1 MVNIGV
7 SIPSPLPVGMALPDI
22 ARLAREAEMAGLDC
36 IWAEDLL
43 ARGDAAVLDIMCV
56 LAAAAAATE
65 RIEVGSA
72 VFVPSLRSLS
82 WALKQVATLQLVA
95 GGRLQLGVALG
106 SADDE
111 EYGLAGLTRSGQSE
125 RTDEFLGVLATA
137 RRGEMDKVTGP
148 LSPSALLL
156 GTALPVPP
164 LWVGG
169 TSLGA
174 LRRAVRFG
182 DGWLS
187 GAQTPA
193 EFDASLSRLRQ
204 LAEDA
209 GRPCPLAGVVLSV
222 SVGTGS
228 SKHLAANSATAMQ
241 AAYGVP
247 AERAQELAIGGTP
260 EQVADEVAR
269 YLDAGAV
276 RVALISDVLPWSE
289 SWPALAEVRRVLLR
303 R

>member
-1 MVNIGV
+1 M
-7 SIPSPLPVGMALPDI
+7 SLPDI
-22 ARLAREAEMAGLDC
+22 AGLARQAEMAGLDC

-43 ARGDAAVLDIMCV
+43 AHGDAAVLDIMCV

-174 LRRAVRFG
+174 LRRAVR
-182 DGWLS
+182 LVES
-187 GAQTPA
+187 QPMGAP
-193 EFDASLSRLRQ
+193 R
-204 LAEDA
+204 
-209 GRPCPLAGVVLSV
+209 GRTL
-222 SVGTGS
+222 
-228 SKHLAANSATAMQ
+228 
-241 AAYGVP
+241 
-247 AERAQELAIGGTP
+247 
-260 EQVADEVAR
+260 
-269 YLDAGAV
+269 
-276 RVALISDVLPWSE
+276 
-289 SWPALAEVRRVLLR
+289 
-303 R
+303 

>member
-1 MVNIGV
+1 MANIGV
-7 SIPSPLPVGMALPDI
+7 SIPSPLPAGMALPDI
-22 ARLAREAEMAGLDC
+22 PRLAREAEMAGLDC

-56 LAAAAAATE
+56 LCAVAAATE
-65 RIEVGSA
+65 KIEVGSA

-82 WALKQVATLQLVA
+82 WALKQVATLQLLA

-106 SADDE
+106 AAGEE
-111 EYGLAGLTRSGQSE
+111 EYGLAGLTRSGQRE
-125 RTDEFLGVLATA
+125 RTDEFLRVLAMA
-137 RRGEMDKVTGP
+137 RRGEIDKVTAS
-148 LSPSALLL
+148 LSPRALLL

-169 TSLGA
+169 TSSAA

-187 GAQTPA
+187 GVQTPA
-193 EFDASLSRLRQ
+193 EFDASFRRLRQ
-204 LAEDA
+204 LAEEA

-222 SVGTGS
+222 SVGTGPPE
-228 SKHLAANSATAMQ
+228 HLAANSAAAMQ

-247 AERAQELAIGGTP
+247 AQRAAELAIGGTP

-276 RVALISDVLPWSE
+276 RVALISDVVPWSE
-289 SWPALAEVRRVLLR
+289 SWPLLAEVRRALLGR
-303 R
+303 

>member
-1 MVNIGV
+1 MANIGV
-7 SIPSPLPVGMALPDI
+7 VIPSPLPTGMALPEI
-22 ARLAREAEMAGLDC
+22 ARLAREAELAGLDC

-43 ARGDAAVLDIMCV
+43 ARGDAAILDVTCV

-72 VFVPSLRSLS
+72 VFVPSMRNLS

-95 GGRLQLGVALG
+95 RGRLQLGVALG
-106 SADDE
+106 SASED
-111 EYGLAGLTRSGQSE
+111 EYGLAGLTRSGQRH
-125 RTDEFLGVLATA
+125 RTDEFLRILTAA
-137 RRGEMDKVTGP
+137 RRDRDEELAAP
-148 LSPSALLL
+148 LSERALLL

-169 TSLGA
+169 TSLSA
-174 LRRAVRFG
+174 LRRAARFG

-193 EFDASLSRLRQ
+193 EFEASLSRLRQ
-204 LAEDA
+204 LAEEE

-222 SVGTGS
+222 SVGTGPS
-228 SKHLAANSATAMQ
+228 NHLVANSAAAMQ
-241 AAYGVP
+241 SAYGLP
-247 AERAQELAIGGTP
+247 AQRAEELAIGGTP
-260 EQVADEVAR
+260 ERVADHVAR

-289 SWPALAEVRRVLLR
+289 SWPGLAEVRGVLLGG
-303 R
+303 